1 MLFSALIRWP
11 TSNIW
16 RRSRRQNGTINS
28 TQVRI
33 EPIRCTTSVS
43 LSLLGVISDL
53 EFLVRTTRI
62 KLWLRRIYS
71 TNPMHSEMLFSVF
84 WQAREPRLLTLA
96 YKHNMK
102 TFTKN
107 KTVQKTKLEFGQ
119 SQLDASLPWHSLKLS
134 AAIIDRRPWFLSS
147 DTSNQILTQTHLL
160 KPIQCALKCCSR
172 SICKLESLDRFNF
185 TRRWLS
191 EQYTWRRFAKRKQN
205 GTIHRQ
211 MWNRTEPTRC
221 TSAAVF
227 GTRSPSLSSLC
238 YDD

>member
-1 MLFSALIRWP
+1 
-11 TSNIW
+11 
-16 RRSRRQNGTINS
+16 
-28 TQVRI
+28 
-33 EPIRCTTSVS
+33 
-43 LSLLGVISDL
+43 
-53 EFLVRTTRI
+53 
-62 KLWLRRIYS
+62 
-71 TNPMHSEMLFSVF
+71 MHSEMLFSVY

-107 KTVQKTKLEFGQ
+107 KTVQETKLEFGQ

-134 AAIIDRRPWFLSS
+134 AAIINRRPWFLSS

-172 SICKLESLDRFNF
+172 SVCKLESLDRFNF

-211 MWNRTEPTRC
+211 MWNRTESTRC

-227 GTRSPSLSSLC
+227 GTRSLSLVSLLRRLTSNLTFYPDGQMCEDETVMRSGTEPPGEGPCAGPSEKTQETPYPAGSFRAGTLKETARPSTSGC
-238 YDD
+238 G

>member
-1 MLFSALIRWP
+1 
-11 TSNIW
+11 
-16 RRSRRQNGTINS
+16 
-28 TQVRI
+28 
-33 EPIRCTTSVS
+33 
-43 LSLLGVISDL
+43 
-53 EFLVRTTRI
+53 
-62 KLWLRRIYS
+62 
-71 TNPMHSEMLFSVF
+71 MHSEMLFSVY

-107 KTVQKTKLEFGQ
+107 KTVQETKLEFGQ

-134 AAIIDRRPWFLSS
+134 AAIINRRPWFLSS

-172 SICKLESLDRFNF
+172 SVCKLESLDRFNF

-211 MWNRTEPTRC
+211 MWNWTEPTKLRC
-221 TSAAVF
+221 TSVAVF
-227 GTRSPSLSSLC
+227 GTLSLSLSAMTINLQPYLLTGWTDVWGWNC
-238 YDD
+238 YAFQDGTARWGPLPDPLRKPGKLPTRLGASGQAP